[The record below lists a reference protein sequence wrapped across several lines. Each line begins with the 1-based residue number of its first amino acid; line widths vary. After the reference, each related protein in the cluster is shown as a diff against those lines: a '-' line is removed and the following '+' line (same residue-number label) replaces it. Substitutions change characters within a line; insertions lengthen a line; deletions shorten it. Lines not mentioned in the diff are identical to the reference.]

1 MPAFEPAIL
10 DAARRDREV
19 ELTTWGRKSGNPSR
33 RIIWI
38 FPDGERIFIRS
49 GDGFTRDWPK
59 NLRANGKAILH
70 VAGRD
75 VPVTGKLVDPEV
87 GRHVAEVAYAK
98 YRHDTLLPAS
108 EGEPQTP
115 GELTSFELFPDEGGN

>member
-10 DAARRDREV
+10 DAARREPEV
-19 ELTTWGRKSGNPSR
+19 ELTTFGRKSGKPSR

-70 VAGRD
+70 IAGRD
-75 VPVTGKLVDPEV
+75 VPVNGKHVSPEV

-98 YRHDTLLPAS
+98 YHHDTLPPAP

-115 GELTSFELFPDEGGN
+115 GELTSFELFPES

>member
-1 MPAFEPAIL
+1 MSAFEPTVLEAV
-10 DAARRDREV
+10 RREREV
-19 ELTTWGRKSGNPSR
+19 ELTTFGRQSGNPSR

-70 VAGRD
+70 VAGRN
-75 VPVTGKLVDPEV
+75 VPVTGRLVSPEV
-87 GRHVAEVAYAK
+87 GRHVAKVAYAK
-98 YRHDTLLPAS
+98 YQHATLAPAP

-115 GELTSFELFPDEGGN
+115 GELTSFELFPDENGR